1 MKRFAAVSLAV
12 LMLLT
17 VFAPAAGA
25 QDVIEVR
32 SSVFNGTDIDDIIDT
47 YGNGTILPIDG
58 SRFPI
63 FYYDIDDNVS
73 TEIVLIVDV
82 PGTENNIIGENGLV
96 YITTIQPIGYE
107 YENPA
112 AGWDNYSIIG
122 FGAQIAV
129 PLKPDRADK
138 LSRLVLDSD
147 DKYTLRTGETLE
159 LGQGYTLEAKQV
171 DVNGEKVWLQFNR
184 DGEYVD
190 DEIISVSEGNTTGRT
205 WDVELDDI
213 EEEDDVVVLRVHVNQ
228 VFQGAVDSI
237 AQIEGL
243 WLIDYANSRT
253 IESDDEF
260 GELDDVAIL
269 GPALRLTNED
279 SITLTR
285 DGTDKILE
293 NVSFRT
299 ADTGS
304 DVLRFHLMKEIRE
317 PGIHVIAGAASFGP
331 GNFTWDASSFA
342 GFFYDL
348 DDNVETESLSVSNI
362 DGNVI
367 PEGNL
372 VYETRIEKVDYEY
385 FNTDEG
391 WDRYP
396 VIGFFAQEYVP
407 LKENKADKLSKLVL
421 DSDEKYTLRTGE
433 ILELGENYS
442 IEAKQVDVEGE
453 KVWLEFTRDGEFVDD
468 EIISV
473 AGGNTTGRTWDVELD
488 DIEEE
493 DDVVVLRVHVNQ
505 VFQGAVDSIAQI
517 EGIWLIDY
525 ANAMTI
531 ESDDEFGKLDDV
543 SIQGD
548 TLSISNENTFTLS
561 LDSEEEITEGMFFK
575 IGDTPVEELRYFP
588 FVVRILGEINETTG
602 LPEMNET
609 EMGENETRPE
619 ENVTETPGENGTEEP
634 SGEETEEGAEE
645 ETEEETAGNNTT
657 GGEEGEGTPGFG
669 IVPCLVGLLAVG
681 YLFRR
686 KS

>member
-1 MKRFAAVSLAV
+1 MTRFAAVSLAV

-17 VFAPAAGA
+17 VFASVASA
-25 QDVIEVR
+25 QDVLEVR

-58 SRFPI
+58 SKFPI
-63 FYYDIDDNVS
+63 FYYDIDDNIS
-73 TEIVLIVDV
+73 TELVLIADV
-82 PGTENNIIGENGLV
+82 PGTENNVIGEGGLI
-96 YITTIQPIGYE
+96 YITMIMPVGYE

-112 AGWDNYSIIG
+112 AGWDNYSMIG

-190 DEIISVSEGNTTGRT
+190 DEIISVATGGNNTSKT

-213 EEEDDVVVLRVHVNQ
+213 EGEDDVVVLRVHVNQ

-237 AQIEGL
+237 AQIEGI

-260 GELDDVAIL
+260 GELNDVAIL

-279 SITLTR
+279 TITLTR
-285 DGTDKILE
+285 DGTDQILE

-304 DVLRFHLMKEIRE
+304 DVLRFHLIKEIKD
-317 PGIHVIAGAASFGP
+317 PGIHVIGGAASFSAD
-331 GNFTWDASSFA
+331 NFTWNASSFA

-348 DDNVETESLSVSNI
+348 DDNIETESLSVSNI
-362 DGNVI
+362 IDGNVI
-367 PEGNL
+367 DEGGL
-372 VYETRIEKVDYEY
+372 VYETSIENVDYEY
-385 FNTDEG
+385 FNVDAG
-391 WDRYP
+391 WDQYP
-396 VIGFFAQEYVP
+396 VIGFFAEEYVP
-407 LKENKADKLSKLVL
+407 LKEDSADKLSKLVL
-421 DSDEKYTLRTGE
+421 DSDDKYTIKTGE
-433 ILELGENYS
+433 IIELGEGYS
-442 IEAKQVDVEGE
+442 IEAKQVDVDGE

-473 AGGNTTGRTWDVELD
+473 TTGSNTTSSTWDVELD
-488 DIEEE
+488 DIEDE
-493 DDVVVLRVHVNQ
+493 DDVLVLKVHVNQ

-548 TLSISNENTFTLS
+548 TLSISNENTFTLTMG
-561 LDSEEEITEGMFFK
+561 SEEEIAEGMFFM

-588 FVVRILGEINETTG
+588 FVVRILGEVNETTG
-602 LPEMNET
+602 LPEGNET
-609 EMGENETRPE
+609 ETGENETQAG
-619 ENVTETPGENGTEEP
+619 ENVTETPGENVTEEP
-634 SGEETEEGAEE
+634 AEEPAEE

-669 IVPCLVGLLAVG
+669 IVLCLVGLLAVV
-681 YLFRR
+681 YLIRR